1 VTLVFVYG
9 DISGV
14 SGESS
19 VDGAN
24 LRSGTSVLG
33 PSTNISTSLLVLE
46 SAAPLNVSLAARPA
60 DLDCYL
66 LDFRSSAG
74 VFDFNRQNI
83 VA

>member
-1 VTLVFVYG
+1 MSHLSMAR
-9 DISGV
+9 ISGAARQ
-14 SGESS
+14 SGS
-19 VDGAN
+19 VDEYFDIA
-24 LRSGTSVLG
+24 T
-33 PSTNISTSLLVLE
+33 LVLE

-60 DLDCYL
+60 YLDCYL